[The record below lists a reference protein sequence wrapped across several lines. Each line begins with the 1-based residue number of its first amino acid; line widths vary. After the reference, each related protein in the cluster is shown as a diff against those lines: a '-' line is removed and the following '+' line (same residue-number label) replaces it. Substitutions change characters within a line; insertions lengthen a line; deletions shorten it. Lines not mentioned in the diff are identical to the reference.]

1 MLSPS
6 KDLWKTASNS
16 TNSNDNSSGS
26 LCSNSNDSIQNTEN
40 GQKAKTSS
48 NPQNQYSIVGSAMIN
63 SQPLGAF
70 SSIEDENDSFHLRD
84 VCSKWFGQKHSQTF
98 STNMASAVN
107 KSSIISESPKLSHNM
122 KSTLYDK
129 VVAKDSICQNICTND
144 DSQVSCTPTLRQQ
157 NLSAPH
163 YIDVRLPS
171 SENCVQT
178 STLNDQHVV
187 VVSCLESD
195 TTRDN
200 TLTVRSEKPSI
211 ELMAES
217 NDIQS
222 STYHSLDMNPS
233 TIVKMSEL
241 HESVDS
247 TGSHD
252 NNYKSSSE
260 SGRGTMRSNLDSAP
274 KNDSP
279 DGISPLDLTSL
290 DSDQSTPGLT
300 TSVWVKQNSNQDSR
314 LDVVSSNDTIEQMQ
328 RELQRILE
336 DGSVQSSEVEVDELS
351 KSFETRLSVVN
362 ESDSWTSNTPP
373 QTPKTGTLSKFS
385 DSKIENKSSKI
396 NSNGMSAS
404 KHNSISLKNTSCKMI
419 SPSKPKCIT
428 TEKEVIPINKQNISN
443 EKNKYA
449 IQRSSKYQNS
459 TNISSKRTINDRSF
473 YNLQNKGKLRLPH
486 PQLKNKERFINLV
499 DCDMVSTTTARDSN
513 YDDLSSEYTANTSFC
528 DRDDVF
534 SIRKQLQGLEN
545 MYSEVKTIYS
555 FLF

>member
-1 MLSPS
+1 
-6 KDLWKTASNS
+6 
-16 TNSNDNSSGS
+16 
-26 LCSNSNDSIQNTEN
+26 
-40 GQKAKTSS
+40 
-48 NPQNQYSIVGSAMIN
+48 
-63 SQPLGAF
+63 
-70 SSIEDENDSFHLRD
+70 
-84 VCSKWFGQKHSQTF
+84 
-98 STNMASAVN
+98 
-107 KSSIISESPKLSHNM
+107 M

-129 VVAKDSICQNICTND
+129 VVAKDSICHNVCTND

-157 NLSAPH
+157 NLSASH

-178 STLNDQHVV
+178 STPNDQHVV

-211 ELMAES
+211 ELMAEC
-217 NDIQS
+217 NDIPS
-222 STYHSLDMNPS
+222 STYHGIDINPS
-233 TIVKMSEL
+233 TIKMSEL

-290 DSDQSTPGLT
+290 DSDQSTPGLTHLT

-385 DSKIENKSSKI
+385 DSKIENKSKI

-428 TEKEVIPINKQNISN
+428 IEKEVIPINKQNISN
-443 EKNKYA
+443 EKNKYP

-459 TNISSKRTINDRSF
+459 TNTSSKRSNDRSF
-473 YNLQNKGKLRLPH
+473 YNKGKQRLPH

-545 MYSEVKTIYS
+545 MYSEVNTIHFYS
-555 FLF
+555 KNHKECTILT